1 LKIDQNHQVEEDERQ
16 KRWQPALSALAKVGV
31 EHGFA
36 ISRSGPKEDK
46 RGLAVLFATNQA
58 LCDLQVF
65 DNFTSWSL
73 RPEEHDDY
81 HYMPVLTIGAEDFLN
96 LYTEKKSVQRNG
108 RHSRYIKR
116 IGFDARIK
124 FLDAGIWHR
133 YLPIDG
139 FWAVKEEFSFE
150 SELKDLLSKF
160 REWIQTGI
168 YKTNVARAT
177 LEFQLRMLRNAH
189 IVKMGHSG
197 HFEAVRP
204 FKFHSETVMEIWRD
218 QIARRLFREERKHL
232 KWKFLIIDDFADE
245 GISAGDGKIDLTKK
259 QLVLELLKEA
269 GYPQISGGDFIKVP
283 NSNEEQ
289 GMVETCLD
297 TLMKEER
304 FDVLLLDYLL
314 GNSGGKRQYGYEILL
329 KLVEDSQTE
338 KPNFF
343 SGPFMRHWVF
353 PISSFP
359 FAMYDK
365 LRQLGIDHYHKLWH
379 LSGGGDPITT
389 PNLFTYNLLH
399 FLSLQVKE
407 VFLDDEMLA
416 AYISN
421 YNQIDKLDDW
431 AKIVGKKMENLEA
444 KILLLDQEQH
454 KSIFKESLLHTIDLV
469 QYDTFIIGVVKVLA
483 LLREVY
489 EGKAGASAK
498 FDAEWKALKL
508 KAESFQKSF
517 SLLRSK
523 IWSPLAVLQQKIE
536 KDKKEDQTRGRYAGR
551 YLMECPNFQGMT
563 RLRTLDLSNNFLEE
577 LNETLSECPNLDKL
591 DIRNNQFR
599 RIPDV
604 VYSLSNLN
612 ELDLSG
618 NEINHIKNS
627 ELKAEDKDQ
636 VAKLLKWQK
645 ELKRRADEILQVYLM
660 DSALDGAISAFEYII
675 EKGSNSPEFKHR
687 LSLIKEKL
695 KEGKQGNVSVQTI
708 ERIDEETKVAIYD
721 LLCEY
726 TGETLEPKFSV

>member
-1 LKIDQNHQVEEDERQ
+1 
-16 KRWQPALSALAKVGV
+16 STLARVGLD
-31 EHGFA
+31 HGFA
-36 ISRSGPKEDK
+36 ISPLETTEDK
-46 RGLAVLFATNQA
+46 RGLVVLFATNEA
-58 LCDLQVF
+58 LCDRQIF
-65 DNFTSWSL
+65 DNFTTWSL
-73 RPEEHDDY
+73 RPEGNDDFY
-81 HYMPVLTIGAEDFLN
+81 YMPVLTIGAEDFLN

-108 RHSRYIKR
+108 RHSRFIKR

-124 FLDAGIWHR
+124 FLDASIWHR
-133 YLPIDG
+133 YLPVDG

-150 SELKDLLSKF
+150 SKLADLLSKF

-168 YKTNVARAT
+168 YETNVARAT

-218 QIARRLFREERKHL
+218 QIARRLFRGERKHL

-245 GISAGDGKIDLTKK
+245 GISAGDGKIDITKK
-259 QLVLELLKEA
+259 QLVLKLLEEA
-269 GYPQISGGDFIKVP
+269 GYPQISSGDFIKVP
-283 NSNEEQ
+283 DSNGEQ

-314 GNSGGKRQYGYEILL
+314 GNSGGERQYGYEVLL

-338 KPNFF
+338 KPDFF

-389 PNLFTYNLLH
+389 PNLFTYNLMH

-444 KILLLDQEQH
+444 KILLLEQEQH
-454 KSIFKESLLHTIDLV
+454 NSIFKESLLHTIDLV
-469 QYDTFIIGVVKVLA
+469 QYDTFIIGVVKVLD

-489 EGKAGASAK
+489 ERKAGPSTK
-498 FDAEWKALKL
+498 FDGEWKALKF

-517 SLLRSK
+517 RLLESK
-523 IWSPLAVLQQKIE
+523 IWSPLAVLQQEIE
-536 KDKKEDQTRGRYAGR
+536 KEQKEDQTRGRYADR
-551 YLMECPNFQGMT
+551 YLMKCPNFQGMT
-563 RLRTLDLSNNFLEE
+563 RLRTLDLSNNFLED
-577 LNETLSECPNLDKL
+577 LNETLSACPNLNRL
-591 DIRNNQFR
+591 DISNNQFR

-604 VYSLSNLN
+604 VHGLSKLDQLN
-612 ELDLSG
+612 LSG
-618 NEINHIKNS
+618 NEINYIKDS
-627 ELKAEDKDQ
+627 ELEAKDKDQ

-675 EKGSNSPEFKHR
+675 EKGSNSPEFKHK
-687 LSLIKEKL
+687 LFLIKEKL
-695 KEGKQGNVSVQTI
+695 KEVRLGNVPGVTL
-708 ERIDEETKVAIYD
+708 ERIDKETKAAIYD

-726 TGETLEPKFSV
+726 TGETLEPKFSD